1 MEVLVKYLLYQ
12 SSALSSKH
20 RINAGETNLEGD
32 SSEQDVHM
40 STKPK
45 LAPPNVFFI
54 LNDPKYKS
62 ERTT

>member
-12 SSALSSKH
+12 SSALSSKCGM
-20 RINAGETNLEGD
+20 NAGKTNLEGN
-32 SSEQDVHM
+32 SEQDVHM

-45 LAPPNVFFI
+45 LAPPNVFCI

-62 ERTT
+62 EWTK